1 MQLLPTTSFCRIFF
15 QNGYHAKDSNNRTV
29 VYVTSVLDRLI
40 AYKLFPLEVAEYT
53 FDGVEINSGSNTKLE
68 LIINPHPNQSI
79 LENYTYECTVKMYS
93 SGSWITVSDYI
104 NQPSQ
109 FEPFIKY
116 RLEDANGVVIAE
128 TGVDAF

>member
-15 QNGYHAKDSNNRTV
+15 QNGYRVKDSKNRTV
-29 VYVTSVLDRLI
+29 VYVTSVIDRLI

-68 LIINPHPNQSI
+68 LILHPHPNQSI
-79 LENYTYECTVKMYS
+79 LENYTYEHTVKMYS
-93 SGSWITVSDYI
+93 SGSWITVRNYL

-109 FEPFIKY
+109 FEPFTKY
-116 RLEDANGVVIAE
+116 RLEDANGWVIAE
-128 TGVDAF
+128 TGVDTF